1 MNSQSLFENFADD
14 FVPFKMAKR
23 ADVEKHGAE
32 AETVTIVDIVDDPEK
47 GTLYI
52 SDPIKRASNHFETT
66 VVGASSKDYI
76 PLLRVFHP
84 DRVKEMA
91 TKLSLIDKE
100 MEAGQH
106 ENGYL
111 RECFTFLIHA
121 LGVEDQT
128 CEEFVATHTDALMK
142 TLKLDTTFV
151 ATGQAFDID
160 NLDQYKKEAIE
171 SHDPLDEE
179 LFSIINE
186 GLELGQKVAAFVPKL
201 LQAETPTNGLNGTP
215 RNSMGG
221 AVAPAKTDRD
231 WLLNHDNSDTLLAVT
246 KVPTLKPILITKV
259 DKESETVHTSA
270 QETYRWNEIAQLTA
284 VRKNQQ
290 LETAEA

>member
-1 MNSQSLFENFADD
+1 MNSQSLFKYQARD
-14 FVPFKMAKR
+14 FLPLQVAYRSEIEAYGSEAKQF
-23 ADVEKHGAE
+23 
-32 AETVTIVDIVDDPEK
+32 TVTDIIKETGVIQYMFQTAPNAPFQC
-47 GTLYI
+47 L
-52 SDPIKRASNHFETT
+52 PIEN
-66 VVGASSKDYI
+66 GPLI

-84 DRVKEMA
+84 DRIKEMA

-128 CEEFVATHTDALMK
+128 CEEFVAAHTDALIK

-201 LQAETPTNGLNGTP
+201 LQAETPTNGLNGAP

-221 AVAPAKTDRD
+221 AVSPAKTDRD